1 MKTNT
6 FIIAAAGGLEEQL
19 PQRAD
24 NAERIENWTVDRRSG
39 GWSTRL
45 GYEPYRP
52 GLVGDWAPFTND
64 GPVYGL
70 HCAQQLAGGA
80 RESVLYCEG
89 GNLHLLYEAGPTTNV
104 PVQITL
110 QSGRSIPAPTEPG
123 PSFLDT
129 PHGTVVC
136 NGYDRPVLVNPWPL
150 GNQAQAASAVSFI
163 IRPLGFEG
171 NPPSPQPRRV
181 QTMPDTTTGIASSRS
196 TGGGAVTLWC
206 LADAE
211 GIADGGRWG
220 MGFEN
225 NATGSPGKKALIGY
239 SISHILSTGSEGP
252 RSPITSTS
260 WELPDDAEGFKYAVA
275 LEVPTGPPGTV
286 ARKVYRTAN
295 YSEDSPT
302 PDDTTLYF
310 VGLIRNN
317 VDVFYFDP
325 VGSAALDEPAA
336 IVNPGPFPAPRAR
349 FPAMFRQCLFLDG
362 GVDDPYT
369 LYYSA
374 PSAIEQFSSLQSL
387 ELGSEAGGIT
397 ALYGDYTLL
406 VVFRE
411 RGIDIVQGDFAN
423 GFTVSS
429 IDRTLQ
435 MRAPHSVQRVPGLG
449 LVFLASDGVYAM
461 TGGLQ
466 GGAVV
471 DMIKLSQGWEETIER
486 ITPDC
491 HAKAVSTYS
500 ASSREYH
507 LYVPVDGNDRPNLGL
522 VLHID
527 KLARNPDVSAWSTR
541 VDFPVGCLAVTQGGA
556 VLFGHN
562 VGDESGNATSE
573 RGIFVISGRRNLGGT
588 VPTPDTFTL
597 GPAPTS
603 VYRSAW
609 NDFGDPQL
617 LKQVQYVTIW
627 VMTTGNPQVT
637 MRWYKDFNLTATTE
651 RTYVMQPPD
660 QGTLP
665 VFDTVVLDAASSK
678 YRNERLVPLRYAV
691 AVQSCAQFAFEIET
705 TADVV
710 LVGFEYGYSVK
721 GTEVARGRR
730 A

>member
-1 MKTNT
+1 MKTDT
-6 FIIAAAGGLEEQL
+6 YIIAVAGGLEEQL
-19 PQRAD
+19 PQQPA
-24 NAERIENWTVDRRSG
+24 NAERIENWRVDRRSG
-39 GWSTRL
+39 GWSSRL

-70 HCAQQLAGGA
+70 HCAQHLAGGA

-89 GNLHLLYEAGPTTNV
+89 GNLHLLYEAGSTSGAPA
-104 PVQITL
+104 QITL
-110 QSGRSIPAPTEPG
+110 QSGRSIPAATEPG

-136 NGYDRPVLVNPWPL
+136 NGYDRPVLVNPWPI
-150 GNQAQAASAVSFI
+150 NTSPIPAFAVRFL
-163 IRPLGFEG
+163 IRQLGFDG
-171 NPPSPQPRRV
+171 IPPAPQPRRV
-181 QTMPDTTTGIASSRS
+181 QPMPVSVASSTI

-211 GIADGGRWG
+211 AISDGARWG
-220 MGFEN
+220 LGFEN
-225 NATGSPGKKALIGY
+225 NTTGAPGQKTTVGY
-239 SISHILSTGSEGP
+239 SIAHILNTGSEGP
-252 RSPITSTS
+252 RSPIAQTS
-260 WELPDDAEGFKYAVA
+260 WELEDNAEGFKYAVA
-275 LEVPTGPPGTV
+275 LEVPEGPPGTV

-295 YSEDSPT
+295 YSDDSPT

-317 VDVFYFDP
+317 VDGFYFDA
-325 VGSAALDEPAA
+325 VGSAALDDPAP

-349 FPAMFRQCLFLDG
+349 FPAMFKQCLFLDG

-374 PSAIEQFSSLQSL
+374 PSKIEQFSSLQSL

-397 ALYGDYTLL
+397 ALYGDYTKLI
-406 VVFRE
+406 VFRE
-411 RGIDIVQGDFAN
+411 RGIDVVEGDFVA

-435 MRAPHSVQRVPGLG
+435 CRAPHSVQRVPGLG
-449 LVFLASDGVYAM
+449 LVFLAVDGVYAL

-466 GGAVV
+466 GGAII
-471 DMIKLSQGWEETIER
+471 DMVKLSQGYDDTISR

-491 HAKAVSTYS
+491 QAKAVSIYS
-500 ASSREYH
+500 AATREYH

-527 KLARNPDVSAWSTR
+527 KLQRNPDISAWSTR
-541 VDFPVGCLAVTQGGA
+541 KGFPVGCLASTQSGA
-556 VLFGHN
+556 VLFGHHT
-562 VGDESGNATSE
+562 GNETGNSSSE
-573 RGIFVISGRRNLGGT
+573 RGIFVLSGRRNLGGT
-588 VPTPDTFTL
+588 VPVPDVFTL
-597 GPAPTS
+597 GPRPGS
-603 VYRSAW
+603 LYRSAW

-627 VMTTGNPQVT
+627 VMTTGNPEVT
-637 MRWYKDFNLTATTE
+637 LRWYKDFNLTATTE

-660 QGTLP
+660 QATLP
-665 VFDTVVLDAASSK
+665 VYGQAVLDASGVV

-691 AVQSCAQFAFEIET
+691 AVQSCAHFAFEVET
-705 TADVV
+705 TDDIV
-710 LVGFEYGYSVK
+710 LIGFEYGFSVK
-721 GTEVARGRR
+721 GTEVTRGRR